1 MITKPFFSEVDPLNQ
16 SRKYIESIFMNI
28 IYTNS
33 SRLLL
38 VNVIYTVTINNSSQ
52 TFQVEIIFLGLLYR
66 LRQHQTCKQAI
77 NVKRQSWSHYRST
90 NFPEDLFIRG
100 YLKEQK
106 KAILTLLQL
115 QDQLFVSFFRC
126 SSNDIFFNLTHRINT
141 ARIRPKPPTG
151 HHLASG
157 IASKYAK

>member
-1 MITKPFFSEVDPLNQ
+1 
-16 SRKYIESIFMNI
+16 MNI

-38 VNVIYTVTINNSSQ
+38 VNVIYTVTIKNSSQ
-52 TFQVEIIFLGLLYR
+52 TFEVEIIFPGLLYR

-77 NVKRQSWSHYRST
+77 CEETVLVSLYYRST
-90 NFPEDLFIRG
+90 NFPADLLIRG

-115 QDQLFVSFFRC
+115 QD
-126 SSNDIFFNLTHRINT
+126 
-141 ARIRPKPPTG
+141 
-151 HHLASG
+151 
-157 IASKYAK
+157 